1 MGSALKFAASN
12 ILRPKGSPGLFGSQK
27 YGKSHGNQVI
37 SDFDAFSYAHEYLN
51 PFGDER
57 FISISHLRP
66 IANFFDLAATTG
78 NFYQPNFINLTP

>member
-12 ILRPKGSPGLFGSQK
+12 ILRPKGSPGLFGSQN

-37 SDFDAFSYAHEYLN
+37 PDFDVFLHIKYLN
-51 PFGDER
+51 PFEDER

-66 IANFFDLAATTG
+66 IANFL
-78 NFYQPNFINLTP
+78 NWQQ